1 MSLIQIAFFDI
12 DGTLVDI
19 DTKRPSPH
27 AVETLQRLREKG
39 VRVCL
44 ATGRAPME
52 VPKFEGAYFDAYLT
66 YNGSYCYTADGTPL
80 FRNPLPNCDVHT
92 LIRNA
97 AALGRPVSLATRD
110 RMASNGKDQDLID
123 YYAIAGKEVVV
134 CDDFDA
140 VAEQDVY
147 QVMMGCREA
156 DYPAI
161 LKDTVNT
168 KIAAWW
174 DRAADIIPA
183 SAGKGAAI
191 RHLLA
196 HYGLTKEQAI
206 AFGDGRN
213 DIEMLEAVGTGVA
226 MGNARE
232 DVKAHANAVCGSV
245 AEDGIYHYCLE
256 HGLI

>member
-1 MSLIQIAFFDI
+1 MSSIQIAFFDI

-27 AVETLQRLREKG
+27 AVETLRRLREKG

-80 FRNPLPNCDVHT
+80 FRDPLPTGDVHT

-97 AALGRPVSLATRD
+97 AALGRPVSLATKD

-161 LKDTVNT
+161 LQDTVNT

>member
-1 MSLIQIAFFDI
+1 MSSIKIAFFDI

-19 DTKRPSPH
+19 QTKRPSPH
-27 AVETLQRLREKG
+27 AVETLRRLRENG
-39 VRVCL
+39 VMVCL

-52 VPKFEGAYFDAYLT
+52 VPKFEGAYFDATLS

-80 FRNPLPNCDVHT
+80 FSNPLPNCDVHT

-97 AALGRPVSLATRD
+97 TALGRPVSLATKTRLV
-110 RMASNGKDQDLID
+110 ANGKDQDLID
-123 YYAIAGKEVVV
+123 YYGIAGKEVVV
-134 CDDFDA
+134 CDDFDE
-140 VAEQDVY
+140 VAEGEVFQLL
-147 QVMMGCREA
+147 MGCREA

-183 SAGKGAAI
+183 NGGKGVAI
-191 RHLLA
+191 EHLLA

-213 DIEMLEAVGTGVA
+213 DIEMLEAVGIGVA
-226 MGNARE
+226 MGNALD

-256 HGLI
+256 HNLI